1 MTRRIKYKSTGKQ
14 QTYPIKSQQKI
25 DEIMRYLT
33 KCCEVAEKKNRK
45 ARLFQARRN
54 KMLILLG
61 FNTAFRAEDLLQLFV
76 KDVENG
82 YITIHE
88 AKTNKVQNFRMNKIL
103 YEQIKK
109 YIKVQDLTSSD
120 YLFPSQ
126 RNDGAIKCISRQ
138 QADRIIKDI
147 KLKCRIHTV
156 FGMHSLRKTF
166 GYQYYTN
173 NGNLLTLQKMYNH
186 DDSSTTLLYIMWDKN
201 DMEKAREE
209 VYVGESKKGSKR

>member
-33 KCCEVAEKKNRK
+33 KCCEVAEKKNRLK
-45 ARLFQARRN
+45 RLYQARRN
-54 KMLILLG
+54 RMMVLLG

-82 YITIHE
+82 YVTIRE
-88 AKTNKVQNFRMNKIL
+88 AKTNKTQNFKMNKVL
-103 YEQIKK
+103 HEEIKK
-109 YIKVQDLTSSD
+109 YISIQELTSSD
-120 YLFPSQ
+120 YLFTSQ
-126 RNDGAIKCISRQ
+126 RSDGAIRCISRQ

-147 KLKCRIHTV
+147 KLHCRIHTV

-166 GYQYYTN
+166 GYQYYAN
-173 NGNLLTLQKMYNH
+173 GGNLLTLQKMYNH
-186 DDSSTTLLYIMWDKN
+186 EDSSTTLFYIMWDKN

-209 VYVGESKKGSKR
+209 IYIGESKRSSK